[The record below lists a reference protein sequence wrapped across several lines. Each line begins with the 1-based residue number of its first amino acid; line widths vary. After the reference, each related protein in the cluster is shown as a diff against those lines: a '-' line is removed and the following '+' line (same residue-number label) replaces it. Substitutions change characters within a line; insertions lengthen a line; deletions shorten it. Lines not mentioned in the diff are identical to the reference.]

1 MYEVINGEEHL
12 LPFFFFCSIPLHAGS
27 SGVIGF
33 LNKLDETKTQDELDD
48 VMDKSI
54 QLNCSQWD
62 PTKPVTISNKAHLGA
77 EILYDKTVNS

>member
-12 LPFFFFCSIPLHAGS
+12 LPFFAKSSIPLHAGS

-33 LNKLDETKTQDELDD
+33 LNKLDEIKTQDELDD